1 MIYNFKGKRFHRS
14 SSYIAQHCPFETI
27 SSTFAK
33 REGTKTRIQD
43 DRDKWNSWRGPAT
56 KRNKFLRHQVT
67 SNVTND
73 VRWKRSRCL
82 FNCDDLPSIF
92 HWIPLLNFRKYT
104 ISAFTNICLSTQI
117 LSIQNISHSSWQL
130 RPPHCFD
137 HEVVTRSMYRWLS
150 SFSSRHRI
158 YIFLYVKK
166 IEELKT
172 ILHIKY

>member
-33 REGTKTRIQD
+33 RRGTKTRIQD
-43 DRDKWNSWRGPAT
+43 DHDKWNSWRGPAT

-73 VRWKRSRCL
+73 VRRKRSRCL
-82 FNCDDLPSIF
+82 FNCDDPPSIF
-92 HWIPLLNFRKYT
+92 HWIPLLNLRKYT

-117 LSIQNISHSSWQL
+117 LSTQNISHSSWQL
-130 RPPHCFD
+130 LLIVLTMKLLHDPCIAHYLLFRL
-137 HEVVTRSMYRWLS
+137 VVV
-150 SFSSRHRI
+150 
-158 YIFLYVKK
+158 YIFFYT
-166 IEELKT
+166 LKR
-172 ILHIKY
+172 

>member
-1 MIYNFKGKRFHRS
+1 MI
-14 SSYIAQHCPFETI
+14 
-27 SSTFAK
+27 
-33 REGTKTRIQD
+33 
-43 DRDKWNSWRGPAT
+43 
-56 KRNKFLRHQVT
+56 
-67 SNVTND
+67 VTNGTVGAGQRQKEINFSDIKWRPTSQMMYD
-73 VRWKRSRCL
+73 VNGAVVYL
-82 FNCDDLPSIF
+82 TAT
-92 HWIPLLNFRKYT
+92 IPLQSSIEYHSWFRKYT
-104 ISAFTNICLSTQI
+104 ISYSAFINICLSTQI

-150 SFSSRHRI
+150 SFSSRRRI